1 MTANFKLL
9 RGDSQDGT
17 SDNGRD
23 GDGPS
28 FFLIFGTFEDEHGE
42 DAEQNEDGQFR

>member
-1 MTANFKLL
+1 MGHPITV
-9 RGDSQDGT
+9 GT
-17 SDNGRD
+17 ETGRH
-23 GDGPS
+23 